1 MVGVG
6 LPLNLRRIDFASAAH
21 PYSVAQSIGD
31 GVTKDQIR
39 GEHDRLQGL
48 LEAYEARAVADSIPD
63 HHAGLR
69 QRIAGLAMK
78 LATTNVA

>member
-1 MVGVG
+1 M
-6 LPLNLRRIDFASAAH
+6 
-21 PYSVAQSIGD
+21 
-31 GVTKDQIR
+31 TKDQIR

-48 LEAYEARAVADSIPD
+48 LEAYEASAAPDSIPD

-78 LATTNVA
+78 LADPNVA